1 MFAFI
6 HELGHLFAGL
16 LLGMKPEKLEFTPY
30 GISVAFKLFPSDYNK
45 KILNG
50 NLLELK
56 KIFIAIAGPLV
67 NFLIIIVA
75 INSEIDVF
83 SNMLIIYSNFLLIVF
98 NLIPIYPLDGGRI
111 SKSILHILY
120 GKKKAEKITNM
131 LSFATLIA
139 ITFISSIGVLY
150 LENISIFII
159 TIFLWILFIREDLVY
174 TRRNKIYKLIDKTIE
189 IEANK

>member
-131 LSFATLIA
+131 LSFVTLIV

-150 LENISIFII
+150 LENISLFII

>member
-1 MFAFI
+1 MFAFV

-83 SNMLIIYSNFLLIVF
+83 SNLLIIYSNFLLIVF

-131 LSFATLIA
+131 LSFVTLIA

>member
-75 INSEIDVF
+75 MNSEIDVF

-131 LSFATLIA
+131 LSFVTLIT

>member
-131 LSFATLIA
+131 LSFVTLIA

-159 TIFLWILFIREDLVY
+159 TIFLWILFVREDLVY

>member
-1 MFAFI
+1 MFAFV

-83 SNMLIIYSNFLLIVF
+83 SNLLIIYSNFLLIVF

-120 GKKKAEKITNM
+120 GKKKAEKTSNM
-131 LSFATLIA
+131 LSFVTLIA

>member
-131 LSFATLIA
+131 LSFVILIA

-189 IEANK
+189 IETNK

>member
-16 LLGMKPEKLEFTPY
+16 LLGMKPEKLEVTPY

-45 KILNG
+45 KILKG
-50 NLLELK
+50 NLLEL
-56 KIFIAIAGPLV
+56 

-75 INSEIDVF
+75 INSDVDVF
-83 SNMLIIYSNFLLIVF
+83 SNLLIIYSNFLLIVF
-98 NLIPIYPLDGGRI
+98 NSIPIYPLDGGRI
-111 SKSILHILY
+111 LKSILHILY
-120 GKKKAEKITNM
+120 GKKKSEKITNM
-131 LSFATLIA
+131 LSFLILIT
-139 ITFISSIGVLY
+139 ITFTASIGVLY

-174 TRRNKIYKLIDKTIE
+174 KRRNKIYKLINKTIE
-189 IEANK
+189 IKANK

>member
-131 LSFATLIA
+131 LSFVTLIT

>member
-131 LSFATLIA
+131 LSFVTLIA

-159 TIFLWILFIREDLVY
+159 TIFLWILFIREDSVY

>member
-131 LSFATLIA
+131 LSFVTLIA
-139 ITFISSIGVLY
+139 ITFISSIGV

>member
-120 GKKKAEKITNM
+120 GEKESRKDYKYAVICDFN
-131 LSFATLIA
+131 SN
-139 ITFISSIGVLY
+139 
-150 LENISIFII
+150 NIHI
-159 TIFLWILFIREDLVY
+159 
-174 TRRNKIYKLIDKTIE
+174 
-189 IEANK
+189 

>member
-16 LLGMKPEKLEFTPY
+16 LLGMKPEKLEVTPY

-45 KILNG
+45 KILKG

-56 KIFIAIAGPLV
+56 KIFIALAGPLV

-75 INSEIDVF
+75 INSEMDVF
-83 SNMLIIYSNFLLIVF
+83 SNLLIIYSNFLLIVF
-98 NLIPIYPLDGGRI
+98 NSIPIYPLDGGRI
-111 SKSILHILY
+111 LKSILHILY
-120 GKKKAEKITNM
+120 GKKKSEKITNM
-131 LSFATLIA
+131 LSFLILIT
-139 ITFISSIGVLY
+139 ITFTASIGVLY

-174 TRRNKIYKLIDKTIE
+174 KRRNRIYKLIDKTIE
-189 IEANK
+189 IKANK

>member
-1 MFAFI
+1 
-6 HELGHLFAGL
+6 
-16 LLGMKPEKLEFTPY
+16 
-30 GISVAFKLFPSDYNK
+30 
-45 KILNG
+45 
-50 NLLELK
+50 
-56 KIFIAIAGPLV
+56 
-67 NFLIIIVA
+67 
-75 INSEIDVF
+75 
-83 SNMLIIYSNFLLIVF
+83 MLIIYSNFLLIVF

-111 SKSILHILY
+111 SKSILHILC

-131 LSFATLIA
+131 LSFVTLIA

>member
-131 LSFATLIA
+131 LSFVTLIA

-189 IEANK
+189 IEAHK

>member
-131 LSFATLIA
+131 LSFVTLIA

-174 TRRNKIYKLIDKTIE
+174 TRRNKIYKLINKTIE

>member
-16 LLGMKPEKLEFTPY
+16 FLGMKPEKLEFTPY

-83 SNMLIIYSNFLLIVF
+83 SNLLIIYSNFLLIVF

-120 GKKKAEKITNM
+120 GKKKAEKTSNM
-131 LSFATLIA
+131 LSFVTLIA

>member
-131 LSFATLIA
+131 LSFVTLIA

>member
-120 GKKKAEKITNM
+120 GKKKSEKITNM
-131 LSFATLIA
+131 LSFVILIA

-189 IEANK
+189 IETNK

>member
-1 MFAFI
+1 MR
-6 HELGHLFAGL
+6 
-16 LLGMKPEKLEFTPY
+16 PEKLEFTPY
-30 GISVAFKLFPSDYNK
+30 GISVRFKLFPSDYNN

-83 SNMLIIYSNFLLIVF
+83 SNLLIIYSNFLLIVF

-111 SKSILHILY
+111 VKSILHILY

-131 LSFATLIA
+131 LSFVTLII

-159 TIFLWILFIREDLVY
+159 TIFLWVLFIREDLVY

-189 IEANK
+189 IETNK

>member
-1 MFAFI
+1 M
-6 HELGHLFAGL
+6 
-16 LLGMKPEKLEFTPY
+16 
-30 GISVAFKLFPSDYNK
+30 
-45 KILNG
+45 
-50 NLLELK
+50 
-56 KIFIAIAGPLV
+56 
-67 NFLIIIVA
+67 
-75 INSEIDVF
+75 
-83 SNMLIIYSNFLLIVF
+83 
-98 NLIPIYPLDGGRI
+98 
-111 SKSILHILY
+111 Y

-131 LSFATLIA
+131 LSFVTLIA

>member
-6 HELGHLFAGL
+6 HELGHLFTGL
-16 LLGMKPEKLEFTPY
+16 ILGMKPEKLEFTPY
-30 GISVAFKLFPSDYNK
+30 GISVGFKLFPSDYNN

-75 INSEIDVF
+75 ISSKIDVF
-83 SNMLIIYSNFLLIVF
+83 SNLLIIYSNFLLIVF

-111 SKSILHILY
+111 VKSVLHIFY

-131 LSFATLIA
+131 LSFVTLII

-159 TIFLWILFIREDLVY
+159 TIFLWALFIKEDLVY

-189 IEANK
+189 IEENK